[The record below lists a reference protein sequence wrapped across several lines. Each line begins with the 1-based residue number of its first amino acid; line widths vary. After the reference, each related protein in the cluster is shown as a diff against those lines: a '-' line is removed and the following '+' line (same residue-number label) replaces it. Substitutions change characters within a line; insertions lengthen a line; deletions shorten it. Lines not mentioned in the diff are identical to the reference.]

1 MHLFEQDVLMWL
13 TVRLTVY
20 MTLPCL
26 LLKLC
31 FEVVEQVRTGNGFLR
46 MRDSMRIA
54 ARYDIWERVRC

>member
-1 MHLFEQDVLMWL
+1 MWL